1 MKIDGITKTFEDK
14 VVFRDFSLEI
24 RDGSRTVILGP
35 SGRGKSTLFSM
46 MLGLSNP
53 DSGTITGG
61 GKLSALFQEDR
72 LLENMSVMN
81 NLLLVSDDKDR
92 IRELLNALDLGAE
105 ERNRVR
111 NLSGGMKRRVS
122 LIRALLTSYDTLLL
136 DEPFGPL
143 DRDMKNVAAD
153 LILKEIGGR
162 TLVVITHQEED
173 AALLA
178 ADEVVRL

>member
-1 MKIDGITKTFEDK
+1 MKIDSITKTFDDK
-14 VVFRDFSLEI
+14 TVFKDFSLDI
-24 RDGSRTVILGP
+24 GIGSRTVILGP

-46 MLGLSNP
+46 MLGISSP
-53 DSGTITGG
+53 DSGKIECN

-81 NLLLVSDDKDR
+81 NLLLVTDDKER
-92 IRELLNALDLGAE
+92 IRELLKTLDLEKE

-122 LIRALLTSYDTLLL
+122 LIRALLSSYDTLLL
-136 DEPFGPL
+136 DEPFSAL
-143 DRDMKNVAAD
+143 DMEMKKVAAK
-153 LILKEIGGR
+153 LILKEIGER

-173 AALLA
+173 AALLG

>member
-1 MKIDGITKTFEDK
+1 MLIDSITKTFDDK
-14 VVFRDFSLEI
+14 TVFKDFSLEMKE
-24 RDGSRTVILGP
+24 GSRTVILGP

-46 MLGLSNP
+46 MLGFTSP
-53 DSGTITGG
+53 DSGRIECN

-81 NLLLVSDDKDR
+81 NLLLVTDDKER
-92 IRELLNALDLGAE
+92 IYELLKALDLEKE

-136 DEPFGPL
+136 DEPFGAL
-143 DRDMKNVAAD
+143 DRDMKKTAAE
-153 LILKEIGGR
+153 LILKEIGER

-173 AALLA
+173 ADLLH
-178 ADEVVRL
+178 ADSIVRL

>member
-1 MKIDGITKTFEDK
+1 MKIDSITKCYDDK
-14 VVFRDFSLEI
+14 IVFRDFSLEI
-24 RDGSRTVILGP
+24 GDGSRTVILGP

-46 MLGLSNP
+46 MLGIVIP
-53 DSGTITGG
+53 ESGSITGG
-61 GKLSALFQEDR
+61 GRISALFQEDR

-81 NLLLVSDDKDR
+81 NLLLVTDDRDR
-92 IRELLNALDLGAE
+92 IRELLKALDLEKE

-122 LIRALLTSYDTLLL
+122 LIRALLTTYDTLLL

-143 DRDMKNVAAD
+143 DKEMKATAAK
-153 LILKEIGGR
+153 LIMREIGGR

-173 AALLA
+173 AVLLE
-178 ADEVVRL
+178 ADEVIRL